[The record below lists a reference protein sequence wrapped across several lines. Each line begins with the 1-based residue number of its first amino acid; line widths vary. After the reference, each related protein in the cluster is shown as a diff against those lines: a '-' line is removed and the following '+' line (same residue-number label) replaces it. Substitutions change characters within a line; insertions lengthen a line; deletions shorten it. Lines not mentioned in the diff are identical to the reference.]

1 MYSTVLCQVRD
12 FLSVMAATT
21 STEDTASLTSVSSPS
36 ARRLYYELAE
46 GEDASPEELG
56 ETIGYDVDRVRELL
70 SLLDSQG
77 LVTETG
83 GTYSA

>member
-1 MYSTVLCQVRD
+1 MTV
-12 FLSVMAATT
+12 TT
-21 STEDTASLTSVSSPS
+21 ATEDAASLTSVSSPS

-46 GEDASPEELG
+46 GEDASPEQLG
-56 ETIGYDVDRVRELL
+56 EAVGYDADRVRDLL
-70 SLLDSQG
+70 SLLDSRG